1 MELRRGFCVKRIH
14 IGIVGVGKIA
24 RDEHIPAISANPH
37 FELAA
42 CASTSG
48 KVESVP
54 NFSTLTA
61 MLAGCPNLD
70 AVAVCTPPQEHYEE
84 ARLALQYG
92 KHVLLEKPPCMT
104 TMQLDQLVLQ
114 ARRSDLTLF
123 QTWHAQHGTA
133 VDAAQRWL
141 KFREVRRAQA
151 TWKEDVRQCHSG
163 QDWIWQ
169 LGGFGVFDAGINAIS
184 ILTKIVPEAFYV
196 KTADLFFPENCDS
209 PIAAD
214 VIFATDVGAEIKAA
228 FDFRYTGVPAWEIE
242 VETNDGTLNLTAHR
256 NALAINGK
264 PEAVDIAVTEY
275 AFLYRRFAELIEQR
289 VSDVDKRPLQL
300 MADLFLVGRR
310 FLVEPVL
317 VTKRS

>member
-1 MELRRGFCVKRIH
+1 MKRLR

-24 RDEHIPAISANPH
+24 RDEHIPAISASPY

-42 CASTSG
+42 CASTHG
-48 KVESVP
+48 EAESVP
-54 NFSTLTA
+54 NFPTLNA
-61 MLAGCPNLD
+61 MLTGCPDLD

-84 ARLALQYG
+84 ARLALLHG

-104 TMQLDQLVLQ
+104 TVQLDQLVLQ
-114 ARRSDLTLF
+114 ARRSDRTLF

-141 KFREVRRAQA
+141 RSREVRRAQA

-184 ILTKIVPEAFYV
+184 ILTKIIPEAIYV
-196 KTADLFFPENCDS
+196 KTADLFFPGNCDS

-214 VIFATDVGAEIKAA
+214 VTFATDYGAEVKAA
-228 FDFRYTGVPAWEIE
+228 FDFRYTGVPTWEIE
-242 VETNDGTLNLTAHR
+242 VETDDGMLNLTAHR
-256 NALAINGK
+256 NSLTINGK
-264 PEAVDIAVTEY
+264 PEAVGTVVPEY
-275 AFLYRRFAELIEQR
+275 ASLYRRFAELIER
-289 VSDVDKRPLQL
+289 HMSDVDKRPFQL
-300 MADLFLVGRR
+300 VADLFLVGRR

-317 VTKRS
+317 ATKKS